1 VSKFSFVDKANIQ
14 NNNFFLD
21 KDESHHLI
29 NVLRFKVDSTIW
41 LTDGEGGTYH
51 CRIDNFTNKNI
62 VEGSVIESYVNQ
74 NELSYHIHLGLPIIK
89 NSRMKIAVEKSVELG
104 IKELT
109 PLYLDRSIKSTVST
123 QKMTSVMR
131 SGVKQSMRSII
142 PKINSVSKLEQW
154 YDSEALNVVASIEAE
169 DTLTFFKDEVISAVN
184 SNKKIAILI
193 GPEGGFSLKEKEFI
207 NDNKF
212 LKVSVAKAVL
222 RAETAV
228 VSILSILNELMVQYE

>member
-1 VSKFSFVDKANIQ
+1 MSKFSFVDKANIQ

-29 NVLRFKVDSTIW
+29 NVLRLKVDSTIW

-89 NSRMKIAVEKSVELG
+89 NSRMKIAVEKSVESG

-184 SNKKIAILI
+184 ANKKIAILI

>member
-1 VSKFSFVDKANIQ
+1 MSKFSFVDKANIQ

-89 NSRMKIAVEKSVELG
+89 NSRMKIAVEKSVESG

-154 YDSEALNVVASIEAE
+154 YDSEALTVVASIEAE

-184 SNKKIAILI
+184 ANKKIAILI

>member
-1 VSKFSFVDKANIQ
+1 MSKFSFVDKANIQ

-89 NSRMKIAVEKSVELG
+89 NSRMKIAVEKSVESG

-109 PLYLDRSIKSTVST
+109 PLYLDRSIKSTVSA

-184 SNKKIAILI
+184 ANKKIAILI
-193 GPEGGFSLKEKEFI
+193 E
-207 NDNKF
+207 
-212 LKVSVAKAVL
+212 
-222 RAETAV
+222 
-228 VSILSILNELMVQYE
+228 

>member
-1 VSKFSFVDKANIQ
+1 
-14 NNNFFLD
+14 
-21 KDESHHLI
+21 
-29 NVLRFKVDSTIW
+29 
-41 LTDGEGGTYH
+41 
-51 CRIDNFTNKNI
+51 
-62 VEGSVIESYVNQ
+62 VIESYVNQ

-89 NSRMKIAVEKSVELG
+89 NSRMKIAVEKSVESG

-184 SNKKIAILI
+184 TNKKIAILI

>member
-89 NSRMKIAVEKSVELG
+89 NSRMKIAVEKSVESG

>member
-184 SNKKIAILI
+184 ANKKIAILI

>member
-89 NSRMKIAVEKSVELG
+89 NSRMKIAVEKSVESG

-109 PLYLDRSIKSTVST
+109 PLYLDRSIKSTVSA

-184 SNKKIAILI
+184 ANKKIAILI

>member
-1 VSKFSFVDKANIQ
+1 MSKFSFVDKANIQ

-62 VEGSVIESYVNQ
+62 VEGSVIDSYVNQ

-109 PLYLDRSIKSTVST
+109 PLYLDRSIKSTVSS

-169 DTLTFFKDEVISAVN
+169 DTLTFFKDVVISAVN
-184 SNKKIAILI
+184 ANKKIAILI

-212 LKVSVAKAVL
+212 LKVNVAKAVL

>member
-1 VSKFSFVDKANIQ
+1 MSKFSFINSSNIQ
-14 NNNFFLD
+14 NNQFFLD

-29 NVLRFKVDSTIW
+29 NVLRSKVNSNIW

-62 VEGSVIESYVNQ
+62 VEGSVLASHMNQ
-74 NELSYHIHLGLPIIK
+74 NELNYHIHLGLPIIK
-89 NSRMKIAVEKSVELG
+89 NSRMKIAVEKSVESG
-104 IKELT
+104 IKEVT
-109 PLYLDRSIKSTVST
+109 PLHLDRSVKSTVSLE
-123 QKMTSVMR
+123 KMTSVMR

-154 YDSEALNVVASIEAE
+154 YDPKAVNIVASIGAE
-169 DTLTFFKDEVISAVN
+169 DTLTYFKDEIFGAVN
-184 SNKKIAILI
+184 ANKKIAILI
-193 GPEGGFSLKEKEFI
+193 GPEGGFSSKEKEFI
-207 NDNKF
+207 YDNKF

>member
-1 VSKFSFVDKANIQ
+1 MSKFSFVDKANIQ

-184 SNKKIAILI
+184 ANKKIAILI

>member
-1 VSKFSFVDKANIQ
+1 MSKFSFVDKANIQ

-89 NSRMKIAVEKSVELG
+89 NSRIKIAVEKSVELG

-184 SNKKIAILI
+184 ANKKIAILI

>member
-89 NSRMKIAVEKSVELG
+89 NSRMKIAVEKSVESG

-184 SNKKIAILI
+184 ANKKIAILI

>member
-1 VSKFSFVDKANIQ
+1 MSKFSFVDKSNIQ
-14 NNNFFLD
+14 NNQFFLD

-29 NVLRFKVDSTIW
+29 NVLRFEVDSNIW

-62 VEGSVIESYVNQ
+62 VEGSVLDSYMNQ
-74 NELSYHIHLGLPIIK
+74 NELNYHIHLGLPIIK
-89 NSRMKIAVEKSVELG
+89 NSRMKIAVEKSVESG
-104 IKELT
+104 IKEIT
-109 PLYLDRSIKSTVST
+109 PLYLDRSIKSTVSIE
-123 QKMTSVMR
+123 KMTSVMR

-154 YDSEALNVVASIEAE
+154 HDAEALNIVASIGAK
-169 DTLTFFKDEVISAVN
+169 DTLTFFKDEIIGAVN
-184 SNKKIAILI
+184 TNKKIAVLI
-193 GPEGGFSLKEKEFI
+193 GPEGGFSSKEKEFI
-207 NDNKF
+207 YDNKF